1 MKSDKEFWELRTKKY
16 GEKAVGN
23 LSDPLWDKQENLLR
37 WYAIK
42 KSLNFKKGQKAL
54 EVGTG
59 TGNCA
64 IKLAKKGLIVSACDI
79 SQVLINIAEQKAK
92 KSEVDID
99 FFCLSVKDILFP
111 PNTFDI
117 VISVTV
123 LQHIT
128 DIYDFKQSL
137 KKISN
142 VVKKDGIIAIIEYSP
157 KKLSQSF
164 EERLQNAELMV
175 SRTRN
180 EWINEFE
187 SQGMMLYGEKGI
199 RFFGYHRGKKYYIY
213 LRNKIKE
220 KLFISRKPLSDNTII
235 LTRLMI
241 YWITLLIDYILSQ
254 FSSILYK
261 TDTRLLIFKK
271 I

>member
-1 MKSDKEFWELRTKKY
+1 MKRERKKNENGKEFWELRAKQY

-59 TGNCA
+59 NGNFA
-64 IKLAKKGLIVSACDI
+64 IKLAKKGVIVSACDI
-79 SQVLINIAEQKAK
+79 SQILINIAEQKAK
-92 KSEVDID
+92 KSEVEID
-99 FFCLSVKDILFP
+99 FFCLSVKDISFP

-117 VISVTV
+117 VISVTA

-128 DIYDFKQSL
+128 DIYDFKQSI
-137 KKISN
+137 KKIIN
-142 VVKKDGIIAIIEYSP
+142 VVKKHGIIAIIEYSP
-157 KKLSQSF
+157 KMLSQSF
-164 EERLQNAELMV
+164 EKRLQNAELMV
-175 SRTRN
+175 SRTRD

-187 SQGMMLYGEKGI
+187 GQGMILNGERGV

-220 KLFISRKPLSDNTII
+220 KLLISRKPLSDDLSI
-235 LTRLMI
+235 LTRWMI
-241 YWITLLIDYILSQ
+241 YLITL
-254 FSSILYK
+254 
-261 TDTRLLIFKK
+261 TRCAN
-271 I
+271 